1 MFLLFAIA
9 LLSTLSNADG
19 CSWNHFPGE
28 GLDSVFI
35 PGIGDDCFDFD
46 DAQTMCTQTNGCG
59 GINIQANQC
68 YGTKYQLRA
77 SQERKTEPGWGPD
90 RLNSYTMNCD
100 CETPTED
107 EMEVGVNYNCIGDCM
122 NETQG
127 YGTLGE
133 AWRRCAELDDCAH
146 VLKYSGK
153 FYLRRNS
160 DQRLPGD
167 PDFKAMSF
175 CKKPY
180 PVCHLPAPYSE
191 TKGGFGCTGPC
202 IDDNKRH
209 SDLKSAWARCFEV
222 APCTRVM
229 RSAPGRFYLRKADDP
244 LNGDTSNSHHDF
256 CEKPPLHGN
265 WGEWGACDVACDPGN
280 RSRNC
285 DSPAALHGGDPCA
298 GEASDN
304 CPANPGC
311 DTYYGCRNGFSLE
324 VHKLNG
330 NHGDICRGNNGEY
343 WECPISCSSTVGRG
357 APHCIWTG
365 TNVECHRETRN
376 LTEGPTPS
384 PTPTPTPPPTEGPTP
399 SPTENVMGHYV
410 VMGRPGAS
418 CDEQED
424 CSTRVELDSESF
436 AIRCCDGES
445 RGRFWRNR
453 PECSTGVTGASE
465 FENLEIDGNCMIG
478 DYSTAVATCY
488 NNGARL
494 CTKEEVESGCVAYTG
509 CDFDFR
515 PVWTDSD
522 EVYVADAQSGPPTTA
537 LPTTQRPIVFGA
549 PRKRWIVQRKQGGAC
564 DDKDND
570 CQSRT
575 VPTESNYAISCCAD
589 NDMNQLWRQRCV
601 GVWTESDIWYMHHD
615 ENESR
620 CTIGTWYDAERICKD
635 NGGRLCTK
643 MELEAGCAEST
654 GCGFDSLMNWSSDQ
668 APRRARAL

>member
-1 MFLLFAIA
+1 
-9 LLSTLSNADG
+9 
-19 CSWNHFPGE
+19 
-28 GLDSVFI
+28 
-35 PGIGDDCFDFD
+35 
-46 DAQTMCTQTNGCG
+46 
-59 GINIQANQC
+59 
-68 YGTKYQLRA
+68 
-77 SQERKTEPGWGPD
+77 
-90 RLNSYTMNCD
+90 
-100 CETPTED
+100 
-107 EMEVGVNYNCIGDCM
+107 
-122 NETQG
+122 
-127 YGTLGE
+127 
-133 AWRRCAELDDCAH
+133 
-146 VLKYSGK
+146 
-153 FYLRRNS
+153 
-160 DQRLPGD
+160 
-167 PDFKAMSF
+167 
-175 CKKPY
+175 
-180 PVCHLPAPYSE
+180 
-191 TKGGFGCTGPC
+191 
-202 IDDNKRH
+202 
-209 SDLKSAWARCFEV
+209 
-222 APCTRVM
+222 
-229 RSAPGRFYLRKADDP
+229 
-244 LNGDTSNSHHDF
+244 
-256 CEKPPLHGN
+256 
-265 WGEWGACDVACDPGN
+265 
-280 RSRNC
+280 
-285 DSPAALHGGDPCA
+285 
-298 GEASDN
+298 
-304 CPANPGC
+304 
-311 DTYYGCRNGFSLE
+311 
-324 VHKLNG
+324 
-330 NHGDICRGNNGEY
+330 
-343 WECPISCSSTVGRG
+343 
-357 APHCIWTG
+357 
-365 TNVECHRETRN
+365 
-376 LTEGPTPS
+376 
-384 PTPTPTPPPTEGPTP
+384 
-399 SPTENVMGHYV
+399 MGHYV